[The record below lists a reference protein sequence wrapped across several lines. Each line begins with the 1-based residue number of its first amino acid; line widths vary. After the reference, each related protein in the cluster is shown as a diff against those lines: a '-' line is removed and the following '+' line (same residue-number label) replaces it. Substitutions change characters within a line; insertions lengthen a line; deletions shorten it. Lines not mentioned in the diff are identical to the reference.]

1 MFLHMKNKNSDYVN
15 WLSELYSVGFNHS
28 TVSEVKSLGLWFNSL
43 STMSVQKKEKNTKTA
58 TAHI

>member
-1 MFLHMKNKNSDYVN
+1 MKNSDYVN

-43 STMSVQKKEKNTKTA
+43 STMSVKKKKNTKTA
-58 TAHI
+58 AAHI